1 MYAVDGDGVAPGW
14 GAGGVL
20 VVDVAVSGR
29 EVVGGGGCST
39 AAVAV
44 GVGCTAVAPGWGGA
58 GSEGMGSA
66 VVVIEGLEGA
76 VAVAV
81 VVACTG

>member
-1 MYAVDGDGVAPGW
+1 MYAIDGDGRVPGW
-14 GAGGVL
+14 GAGGVW

-29 EVVGGGGCST
+29 EVVGGGASA

-44 GVGCTAVAPGWGGA
+44 GVGCAAVAPGWGDV
-58 GSEGMGSA
+58 GSEELGSA
-66 VVVIEGLEGA
+66 VVWIGGLEGA

-81 VVACTG
+81 VVAGTG